1 MLHRH
6 FYAPQHYLNIR
17 YDTRSLRKI
26 KMQFIL
32 YQYPWEDVNSVLH
45 LVSIL
50 LRGGAGSVGWGY
62 SWKGWARD
70 CDRIVV
76 NLQLQYSCEMMASVM
91 QTLDR
96 VGRDKMNL
104 GNYFFFYI

>member
-1 MLHRH
+1 M
-6 FYAPQHYLNIR
+6 
-17 YDTRSLRKI
+17 
-26 KMQFIL
+26 
-32 YQYPWEDVNSVLH
+32 W
-45 LVSIL
+45 
-50 LRGGAGSVGWGY
+50 GGGY

-96 VGRDKMNL
+96 VGRDKMN
-104 GNYFFFYI
+104 FFSIYETLLSSRVTLF